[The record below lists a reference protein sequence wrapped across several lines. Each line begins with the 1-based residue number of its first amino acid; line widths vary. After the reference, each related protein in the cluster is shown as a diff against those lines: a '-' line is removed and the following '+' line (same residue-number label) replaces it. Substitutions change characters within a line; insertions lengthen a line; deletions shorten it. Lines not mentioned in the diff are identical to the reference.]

1 VVDGCYDVELEFPVG
16 GGLEDSRV
24 NLYLFDTGPVELFER
39 GNNASLL
46 PRAWGPVDKKV
57 REVSALR
64 LAEDESLRL
73 RSNKKYT
80 YQGPETFRKVRVV
93 GQLVQGPWTVL
104 VN

>member
-46 PRAWGPVDKKV
+46 PRA
-57 REVSALR
+57 
-64 LAEDESLRL
+64 
-73 RSNKKYT
+73 
-80 YQGPETFRKVRVV
+80 
-93 GQLVQGPWTVL
+93 
-104 VN
+104 